1 MTDTVL
7 VVGGSSNIG
16 RACVDMMAVDH
27 QVIVADLNPPQQP
40 LPPNAHFITCNVTS
54 ESDCV
59 AAVAAATQNGKLKA
73 VINSAGITTS
83 PRLIEE
89 TELEEWRK
97 VIDVNLTGAFLIA
110 KASTTALRSSQG
122 SMVMIASRAARVG
135 YAALSPSPD
144 TGTKAH
150 YSASKAGLLS
160 LVRSL
165 ATELAPH
172 SVRVNAVVPGSIE
185 GAMIPRDRWPEM
197 AAKIPLRRLGHPD
210 EIASAV
216 AFLCSD
222 GARYITGHAL
232 DVNGGTWMN

>member
-1 MTDTVL
+1 MTDVVL

-16 RACVDMMAVDH
+16 RACVDRFAVDH
-27 QVIVADLNPPQQP
+27 QVVVADLQPPQQP
-40 LPPNAHFITCNVTS
+40 LPPSARFIACNVTS
-54 ESDCV
+54 ENDCA
-59 AAVAAATQNGKLKA
+59 AAVAAATADGRLKA
-73 VINSAGITTS
+73 VVNSAGITAA
-83 PRLIEE
+83 PRLIED
-89 TELEEWRK
+89 TDLDEWRK
-97 VIDVNLTGAFLIA
+97 VLDVNLTGAFLVA
-110 KASTTALRSSQG
+110 KASIAALRSSQG

-185 GAMIPRDRWPEM
+185 GTMIPRDRWPEM
-197 AAKIPLRRLGHPD
+197 AAKIPLGRLGKPD

-216 AFLCSD
+216 EFLCSD
-222 GARYITGHAL
+222 NARYITGHAL
-232 DVNGGTWMN
+232 DANGGTWMN